1 MSLIWAIADVNM
13 EELTD
18 PSTLE
23 ALVTDLT
30 QSKKENEKK
39 EEQKK

>member
-1 MSLIWAIADVNM
+1 M
-13 EELTD
+13 EDLTD
-18 PSTLE
+18 ASTLE

-30 QSKKENEKK
+30 QSKEGEKK